1 MNRLRCTAVLRERS
15 KRCIAEKVKVWQINI
30 LALPMGIYF
39 ILGETLEIDPDTP
52 EDIRKKL
59 EEAFPKYRKALEE
72 KRAEGYWDI
81 Y

>member
-1 MNRLRCTAVLRERS
+1 MYCGEGQS
-15 KRCIAEKVKVWQINI
+15 
-30 LALPMGIYF
+30 LADQYFGFAHGYF

>member
-1 MNRLRCTAVLRERS
+1 MYCGKGQS
-15 KRCIAEKVKVWQINI
+15 
-30 LALPMGIYF
+30 LADQYF
-39 ILGETLEIDPDTP
+39 GFAHGYFRLGETLVIDPDTP